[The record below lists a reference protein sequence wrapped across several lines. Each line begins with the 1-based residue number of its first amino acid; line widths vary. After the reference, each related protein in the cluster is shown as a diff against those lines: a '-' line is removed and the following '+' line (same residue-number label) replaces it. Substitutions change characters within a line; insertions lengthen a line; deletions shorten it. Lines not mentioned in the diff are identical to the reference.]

1 MFSVVFSR
9 GYLTYFLWIYLLQRP
24 EDDTNL
30 SYLVSANTQN
40 MAKVY
45 QFLIL
50 IFPVICKA
58 NTNCKFKFKNNTATE
73 LEFGFKP
80 PTNFKSINIKFPET
94 PNRKL
99 FECASE
105 VDDSVTIKAKYQIG
119 TNLIISEFSVWPKP
133 LFWFMSD
140 TKTQTKI
147 GRYFRP
153 DTLTRQN
160 HISKRDIYLPLFG
173 IFLSS

>member
-1 MFSVVFSR
+1 M
-9 GYLTYFLWIYLLQRP
+9 G
-24 EDDTNL
+24 
-30 SYLVSANTQN
+30 SANTQN

-73 LEFGFKP
+73 LELGFKP

-105 VDDSVTIKAKYQIG
+105 VDDSVTIKAKYQIVG
-119 TNLIISEFSVWPKP
+119 KSSKKWNDI
-133 LFWFMSD
+133 
-140 TKTQTKI
+140 KTI
-147 GRYFRP
+147 
-153 DTLTRQN
+153 TLQN
-160 HISKRDIYLPLFG
+160 DNSFIEETLFG
-173 IFLSS
+173 TG

>member
-1 MFSVVFSR
+1 
-9 GYLTYFLWIYLLQRP
+9 
-24 EDDTNL
+24 
-30 SYLVSANTQN
+30 

-94 PNRKL
+94 PTSKL
-99 FECASE
+99 FECAFK
-105 VDDSVTIKAKYQIG
+105 VGDSVTIDTKYKIG
-119 TNLIISEFSVWPKP
+119 TSSLRLPHFSK
-133 LFWFMSD
+133 
-140 TKTQTKI
+140 
-147 GRYFRP
+147 FRI
-153 DTLTRQN
+153 L
-160 HISKRDIYLPLFG
+160 
-173 IFLSS
+173 